1 MPDMN
6 NKNEFSRK
14 QELTL
19 EWSNLL
25 GRNIANLQK
34 FYALIWRN
42 VRTGGGLRLTQYGV
56 DILDELKIHK
66 WTIKIKN
73 TNRTGATVLHMD
85 RYLDS
90 PYAIDNRK
98 NSIIVYDEQLAAQL
112 MLYDGDL
119 AAFLDAFVISK

>member
-1 MPDMN
+1 MS
-6 NKNEFSRK
+6 NKTSFNRK

-42 VRTGGGLRLTQYGV
+42 VRAEGGMRLTQYGA
-56 DILDELKIHK
+56 DILDELKISK
-66 WTIKIKN
+66 WAIKIKN

-98 NSIIVYDEQLAAQL
+98 NLIIVYDEQLASQL

-119 AAFLDAFVISK
+119 AAFLDAYVIQNSA